1 MATDIRK
8 PLRKI
13 LPHLIKA
20 REENLNEADT
30 CARICEV
37 FEQVLDYD
45 PLEHISREVQIK
57 DGYADFG
64 VKLEKGLKFLVEAKS
79 AATELKDRHI
89 GQAERY
95 ASQGNIEWVLLTNG
109 ITWQLYHLSFGEGI
123 ESELAFSLDVTAEDF
138 DAAASQLALLHRREI
153 QKGSLEDL
161 WSHRT
166 ALSPES
172 IAKSL
177 FTDENLGRIRR
188 DIRKRE
194 GLLVSV
200 DGLGRA
206 IHDML
211 SVEVRERIGPLRIRK
226 KRRAREKEDDSMGA
240 SDSASAPAVPTT
252 STAPASAD
260 VAPLAGIAVKKGNS

>member
-1 MATDIRK
+1 MATDICK

-30 CARICEV
+30 CTRICEV

-64 VKLEKGLKFLVEAKS
+64 VKLEKGMKFLVEAKS

-95 ASQGNIEWVLLTNG
+95 ASHGNIEWVLLTNG

-123 ESELAFSLDVTAEDF
+123 ESGLAFSVDLSAEDF

-161 WSHRT
+161 WGHKT

-177 FTDENLGRIRR
+177 FTDETLGRIRR

-194 GLLVSV
+194 DLLVSV
-200 DGLGRA
+200 DDLGRA
-206 IHDML
+206 IHGML
-211 SVEVRERIGPLRIRK
+211 SVEARERIGPLKIRK
-226 KRRAREKEDDSMGA
+226 KKRAREKEEEPMVES
-240 SDSASAPAVPTT
+240 
-252 STAPASAD
+252 APASATSAATTSAPSVSAE
-260 VAPLAGIAVKKGNS
+260 VAPLAENALKKGDS